1 MTQPGALR
9 TAELARR
16 RGQKSAPF
24 IRAEPNPIP
33 IGPGLGSTTISWST
47 GNGKIGMIY
56 LLAADGEEV
65 LCQQGAEGSDR
76 IDWIQRDVVYR
87 FQLYEEGQQRV
98 PLAATTVTMGN
109 ERLEIARDVAFLAG
123 LVAVPCVLLVAT
135 FSVGRRLARWA
146 ARVL

>member
-1 MTQPGALR
+1 MV
-9 TAELARR
+9 
-16 RGQKSAPF
+16 
-24 IRAEPNPIP
+24 
-33 IGPGLGSTTISWST
+33 
-47 GNGKIGMIY
+47 Y

-65 LCQQGAEGSDR
+65 LCQRGAEGSDR